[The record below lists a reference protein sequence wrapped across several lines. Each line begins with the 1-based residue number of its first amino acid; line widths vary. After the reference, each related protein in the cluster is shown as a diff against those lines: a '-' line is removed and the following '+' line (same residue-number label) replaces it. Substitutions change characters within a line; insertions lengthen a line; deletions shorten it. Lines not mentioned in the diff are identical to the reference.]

1 MVAISRCAQIG
12 LMSLVAFA
20 ADAAECKKGEVLRMN
35 TKGQM
40 QCVNGKP
47 TFADC
52 VRGGMQLGYS
62 QDSAQQYCQSKGF
75 R

>member
-1 MVAISRCAQIG
+1 MLRHVGLIG
-12 LMSLVAFA
+12 LMYLIAFGA
-20 ADAAECKKGEVLRMN
+20 HAAECKKGEVLRTN

-52 VRGGMQLGYS
+52 IRGGTQLGYS
-62 QDSAQQYCQSKGF
+62 QDSAQRYCQSKGF